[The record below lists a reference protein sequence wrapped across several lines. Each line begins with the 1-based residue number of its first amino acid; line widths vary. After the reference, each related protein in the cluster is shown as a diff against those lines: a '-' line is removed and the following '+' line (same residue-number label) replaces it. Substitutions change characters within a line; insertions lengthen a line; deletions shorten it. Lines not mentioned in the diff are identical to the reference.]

1 MQFPNEMS
9 IGLQSNKNKKKNM
22 CFPRKRGLTVIVHLK
37 WNTIYNATDKV
48 SSTVI
53 QSLEE

>member
-9 IGLQSNKNKKKNM
+9 IGLQSSKNKKKM

-37 WNTIYNATDKV
+37 WNTINNATVKV

-53 QSLEE
+53 QSLE

>member
-9 IGLQSNKNKKKNM
+9 IGLQSNKNKKKM